1 MKKKFI
7 SLNVKFFLI
16 ALAVAIIPAGIVGG
30 IMYYKSIESAMEKQ
44 EYAAENFMHNIADT
58 ISVVQQY
65 VRSVSLNII
74 SDNQVRDALLLK
86 VPPEDVRVK
95 RQNEISEAFFFYT
108 GLVSYIDGI
117 YLKGNN
123 GIETLIG
130 QMDTSFLDENLEEV
144 QNARGGAV
152 WKWVKDGTKN
162 NLYLLREIRDKE
174 NPSVSLGYMQIL
186 VRSDVI
192 EEQLG
197 VFLETFPGYVAIFDR
212 NGSELIG
219 RGNLA
224 ADMKEVKGLIQ
235 SVEDFNSIKKKGMIL
250 YCNKIGNS
258 QWTIV
263 SSMRSSDL
271 FAENEAI
278 KILFLTIVV
287 STLILSL
294 GIVYMMAKLITQP
307 LIDLTE
313 QTKKIT
319 EDNYDIHLNIS
330 SNDEFGI
337 LGENFNHMAE
347 RLDELVNE
355 ELRNKVLLQEAQF
368 NALQAQINPHF
379 LYNNLDTAY
388 WMSRMEK
395 AEKTGKILLA
405 LSALYRSAARSGS
418 KIITVEEEAKYAR
431 DYITIQELRLGNQIQ
446 FKLNVEDTAKEL
458 LTVRFILQPL
468 IENSIEHG
476 ILPGGVGGHISI
488 RIYADETVLYFE
500 VEDSG
505 MEVSAEQITKLLHTE
520 KAEGRRGMAIRNIH
534 QRIQIKY
541 GEQFGLIFSQN
552 PSGGISTIVRQPVV
566 KKTI

>member
-379 LYNNLDTAY
+379 LYNNLDTVY

-534 QRIQIKY
+534 QRIQIQY

>member
-505 MEVSAEQITKLLHTE
+505 MEVSAEQITKLFHTE

-534 QRIQIKY
+534 QRIQIQY